1 MVTLGRRDDALT
13 AITEAVA
20 IYRAL
25 AEAHP
30 DAFRPDLA
38 LSLSNQS
45 NALAELGRREDALT
59 AITEAVAIY
68 R

>member
-1 MVTLGRRDDALT
+1 MSLNNQSARWRSWARREDALT
-13 AITEAVA
+13 AITEAVT

-30 DAFRPDLA
+30 DAFLPDLA
-38 LSLSNQS
+38 TSLTNQS
-45 NALAELGRREDALT
+45 T
-59 AITEAVAIY
+59 AWSRWAAATT